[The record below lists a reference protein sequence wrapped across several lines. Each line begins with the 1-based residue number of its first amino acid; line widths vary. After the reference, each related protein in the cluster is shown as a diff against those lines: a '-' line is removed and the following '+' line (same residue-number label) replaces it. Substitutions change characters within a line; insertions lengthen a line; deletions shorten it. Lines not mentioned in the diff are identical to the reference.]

1 MYCYADHVANTSARC
16 TGVGWGGVGHANV
29 MYACV
34 TCNTPRYATS
44 MCTCVAWKRC
54 CPQVDSKKKNGKK
67 NICFWTSGCQKWAF
81 RWGETHIFKSH
92 QMKTSKIKCF
102 FSRPWWLKLVFR
114 WGETPISTL
123 ESCAC
128 HRKMIM
134 TLKCPFTKSHKYHV
148 SSFWRENLKIKIGNP
163 SQGAVSTAY
172 LVFTAACRGSRLHFV
187 PILGQKLAKRAGLC
201 LKIGSLLSSS
211 HGFSIIFPWKWR
223 SHVIFSTENHHN
235 LGLPRFSNRTQWL
248 GDRPLGPLGHHLS
261 HPAERP
267 KMPLILTWFL
277 DTYDSYERI
286 PYIPDAYYIF
296 VLYYI

>member
-16 TGVGWGGVGHANV
+16 TGVGWGG
-29 MYACV
+29 ACD
-34 TCNTPRYATS
+34 TLWRWLKKMLSASCSHYT
-44 MCTCVAWKRC
+44 
-54 CPQVDSKKKNGKK
+54 DSKKKTVF
-67 NICFWTSGCQKWAF
+67 CFHFFWTSGCQKWAF

-134 TLKCPFTKSHKYHV
+134 TLKCPFTKTHKYHA

-172 LVFTAACRGSRLHFV
+172 LVLSTSNSTHHFPMV
-187 PILGQKLAKRAGLC
+187 FR
-201 LKIGSLLSSS
+201 
-211 HGFSIIFPWKWR
+211 H
-223 SHVIFSTENHHN
+223 
-235 LGLPRFSNRTQWL
+235 
-248 GDRPLGPLGHHLS
+248 
-261 HPAERP
+261 
-267 KMPLILTWFL
+267 
-277 DTYDSYERI
+277 
-286 PYIPDAYYIF
+286 
-296 VLYYI
+296 